1 MLVRLNRSNLL
12 HKYILYLSNYE
23 RKDYSLTV
31 IIGVIRG
38 MVPEL
43 GISLVRT
50 IAKLS
55 YCKTVIFLYFYIM
68 KGRMYKIANLYYPI
82 L

>member
-23 RKDYSLTV
+23 RKDYSLTI

-38 MVPEL
+38 IVPEL

-55 YCKTVIFLYFYIM
+55 VPVLLYHE
-68 KGRMYKIANLYYPI
+68 RSECTR
-82 L
+82 